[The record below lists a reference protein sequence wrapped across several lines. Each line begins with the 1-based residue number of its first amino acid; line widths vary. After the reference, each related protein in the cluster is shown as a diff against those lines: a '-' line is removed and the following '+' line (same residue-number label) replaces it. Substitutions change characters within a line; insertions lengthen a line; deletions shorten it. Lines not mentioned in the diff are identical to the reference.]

1 LFGGKKDDAG
11 KPVGDY
17 YLDADSAK
25 TLGDVEYMRKRK
37 KVRRT
42 FPTGA
47 EVVEEVSSIDK
58 QELTEEVAPKN
69 TTPEPTFEPKK
80 TAGGTSAE
88 ASSVNMDIFR
98 KMAKDIK
105 RRWPLAFLRQGKQ
118 VLRLLSLPQIPL
130 VAGQISGEFP
140 LHSSVDK

>member
-1 LFGGKKDDAG
+1 MTGFIRGLFGGKREDAG

-58 QELTEEVAPKN
+58 QELTEELAPKSF
-69 TTPEPTFEPKK
+69 TSELAPEPKK
-80 TAGGTSAE
+80 PSPSTGTE

-98 KMAKDIK
+98 KMAKDIN
-105 RRWPLAFLRQGKQ
+105 RR
-118 VLRLLSLPQIPL
+118 
-130 VAGQISGEFP
+130 
-140 LHSSVDK
+140 

>member
-1 LFGGKKDDAG
+1 MTGFIRGLFGGKKDDAG

-88 ASSVNMDIFR
+88 ASSVIMDIFR

-105 RRWPLAFLRQGKQ
+105 RR
-118 VLRLLSLPQIPL
+118 
-130 VAGQISGEFP
+130 
-140 LHSSVDK
+140 